1 MIGAVV
7 FDAGELSDS
16 TLPTEPGKTPVIH
29 RMRMTCGPWPF
40 RAYVV
45 PIVLVWDEASRLGTC
60 CAGSR
65 SGPGNHLCWM
75 MPSSS
80 RPGTIDDQQRKT
92 CVLT

>member
-1 MIGAVV
+1 MGAVV

-45 PIVLVWDEASRLGTC
+45 PIVLVWGEASRPGTC

-65 SGPGNHLCWM
+65 SGPGQS
-75 MPSSS
+75 P
-80 RPGTIDDQQRKT
+80 
-92 CVLT
+92 VLGDALVVTAGHNR